1 MKNTTAIVA
10 VLAVF
15 TLAVCF
21 IILGSISVELMARLQ
36 IDENQFGTLISLFS
50 LSCLIAQLF
59 IGFAV
64 DKFGHKPLAISGFL
78 ISGLAILLLAC
89 STTYVLVQLATLL
102 LGVGAICCNTV
113 GNTLLPV
120 VLFDG
125 KDPAR
130 ASNFGCGFV
139 GLGFVLVPLMIGTF
153 MNDLNLS
160 YAVSVSVVG
169 VGILLFAVV
178 AFLPKYPQVS
188 TGFSLVKA
196 FDLVRKPAVLIAAA
210 ALACYIGL
218 EWTMNNWTKPLMTEL
233 YETSGSTNAIRNA
246 SLVLMLFGFAMA
258 VGRFAT
264 SALKNVSA
272 MGVKIIAAMSI
283 ISIPAIIIL
292 VKASSPGLAILAVL
306 VIGLAFAPMFPTIV
320 GVTFDKFA
328 PNVYGSVFGIIFS
341 IGLLGSMILP
351 KLVGYLSKGKTV
363 QQSLPIAAVIAGVLF
378 AIAIAMGAVGKPK
391 KMEEA

>member
-1 MKNTTAIVA
+1 MKNMTAIVA
-10 VLAVF
+10 IMAVF

-21 IILGSISVELMARLQ
+21 IILGSVSVELMTRLQ
-36 IDENQFGTLISLFS
+36 MDENQFGTLISLFS

-59 IGFAV
+59 IGFMV
-64 DKFGHKPLAISGFL
+64 DKFGHKPLAVSGFL
-78 ISGLAILLLAC
+78 IGGLAIVLLAF
-89 STTYVLVQLATLL
+89 STSYALVQVATLL

-120 VLFDG
+120 VLFEG

-139 GLGFVLVPLMIGTF
+139 GLGFVLVPLLIGTF
-153 MNDLNLS
+153 MNDLGLS
-160 YAVSVSVVG
+160 YTVSVSVIGAG
-169 VGILLFAVV
+169 VLVFAVV
-178 AFLPKYPQVS
+178 ALLPHYPQVS
-188 TGFSLVKA
+188 TGFRLIKSLNLLRRPEV
-196 FDLVRKPAVLIAAA
+196 LVAAA

-233 YETSGSTNAIRNA
+233 FEATGSTSAVRNA
-246 SLVLMLFGFAMA
+246 SLVLMLFGLAMA

-272 MGVKIIAAMSI
+272 MGVKIIAAMTLLSI
-283 ISIPAIIIL
+283 VAIIVL
-292 VKASSPGLAILAVL
+292 VKAGNPGLAILSVL

-320 GVTFDKFA
+320 GVTFDKFEQS
-328 PNVYGSVFGIIFS
+328 VYGSVFGIIFS

-351 KLVGYLSKGKTV
+351 KVVGYLSKGKTV
-363 QQSLPIAAVIAGVLF
+363 QESLPIAAFIAGALF
-378 AIAIAMGAVGKPK
+378 VIAIAMGIVGKPK
-391 KMEEA
+391 KT

>member
-1 MKNTTAIVA
+1 MKNMTAIVA
-10 VLAVF
+10 IMAVF
-15 TLAVCF
+15 ALAVCF

-59 IGFAV
+59 IGFMV
-64 DKFGHKPLAISGFL
+64 DKFGHKPLAVSGFL
-78 ISGLAILLLAC
+78 IAGSAILLLAF
-89 STTYVLVQLATLL
+89 STSYALVLLATLL

-120 VLFDG
+120 VLFEG

-139 GLGFVLVPLMIGTF
+139 GLGFVLVPLLIGTF
-153 MNDLNLS
+153 MNDLGLS
-160 YAVSVSVVG
+160 YTVSVSVVG
-169 VGILLFAVV
+169 VGVLVFAIVALL
-178 AFLPKYPQVS
+178 PRYPQAS
-188 TGFSLVKA
+188 TRFRLIKSLNLLRRPEI
-196 FDLVRKPAVLIAAA
+196 LVAAA

-233 YETSGSTNAIRNA
+233 YEATGSTNAVRNA

-258 VGRFAT
+258 VGRFVT

-272 MGVKIIAAMSI
+272 IGVKIIAAMSI
-283 ISIPAIIIL
+283 LAILAIIVL
-292 VKASSPGLAILAVL
+292 VKANSSGLAILSVL

-320 GVTFDKFA
+320 GVTFDKFDQ
-328 PNVYGSVFGIIFS
+328 NVYGSVFGIIFS

-351 KLVGYLSKGKTV
+351 KVVGYLSKGKTV
-363 QQSLPIAAVIAGVLF
+363 QQSLPIAAMIAGVLF
-378 AIAIAMGAVGKPK
+378 LIAIAMGVMGKPK
-391 KMEEA
+391 KAQ

>member
-1 MKNTTAIVA
+1 MKNMTAIVA
-10 VLAVF
+10 IMAVF

-36 IDENQFGTLISLFS
+36 MDENQFGTLISLFS

-59 IGFAV
+59 IGFMV
-64 DKFGHKPLAISGFL
+64 DKFGHKPLAVSGFV
-78 ISGLAILLLAC
+78 ISGLAILLLAF
-89 STTYVLVQLATLL
+89 STSNALVQVATLL

-120 VLFDG
+120 VLFEG

-139 GLGFVLVPLMIGTF
+139 GLGFVLVPLLIGTF
-153 MNDLNLS
+153 MNDLGLS
-160 YAVSVSVVG
+160 YTVSVSVIGAG
-169 VGILLFAVV
+169 VLVFAVV
-178 AFLPKYPQVS
+178 ALLPHYPQVS
-188 TGFSLVKA
+188 TGFRLIKSLNLLRRPEI
-196 FDLVRKPAVLIAAA
+196 LVAAA

-233 YETSGSTNAIRNA
+233 YETAGSTSAVRNA
-246 SLVLMLFGFAMA
+246 SLVLMLFGLAMA

-272 MGVKIIAAMSI
+272 MGVKIIAAMSLL
-283 ISIPAIIIL
+283 SILAIIVL
-292 VKASSPGLAILAVL
+292 VKAANPGLAILSVL

-320 GVTFDKFA
+320 GVTFDKFEQS
-328 PNVYGSVFGIIFS
+328 VYGSVFGIIFS

-351 KLVGYLSKGKTV
+351 KVVGYLSKGKTV
-363 QQSLPIAAVIAGVLF
+363 QESLPIAAFIAGVLF
-378 AIAIAMGAVGKPK
+378 VNAIAMGILGKSK
-391 KMEEA
+391 KT

>member
-1 MKNTTAIVA
+1 MKNMTAIVA
-10 VLAVF
+10 IMAVF

-21 IILGSISVELMARLQ
+21 IILGSVSVELMARLQ
-36 IDENQFGTLISLFS
+36 MDENQFGTLISLFS

-59 IGFAV
+59 IGFMV
-64 DKFGHKPLAISGFL
+64 DKFGHKPLAVSGFL
-78 ISGLAILLLAC
+78 ISGLAILLLAF
-89 STTYVLVQLATLL
+89 STSYAPVQAATLL

-120 VLFDG
+120 VLFEG

-139 GLGFVLVPLMIGTF
+139 GLGFVLVPLLIGTF
-153 MNDLNLS
+153 MNDLGLS
-160 YAVSVSVVG
+160 YTVSVSVIGAG
-169 VGILLFAVV
+169 VLVFAVV
-178 AFLPKYPQVS
+178 ALLPHYPQAS
-188 TGFSLVKA
+188 TGFRLIKSLNLLRRPEV
-196 FDLVRKPAVLIAAA
+196 LVAAA

-233 YETSGSTNAIRNA
+233 YDTAGSTSAVRNA
-246 SLVLMLFGFAMA
+246 SLVLMLFGLAMA

-272 MGVKIIAAMSI
+272 MGVKIIAAMSLL
-283 ISIPAIIIL
+283 SILAIIVL
-292 VKASSPGLAILAVL
+292 VKAGSPGLAILSVL

-320 GVTFDKFA
+320 GVTFDKFEQS
-328 PNVYGSVFGIIFS
+328 VYGSVFGIIFS

-351 KLVGYLSKGKTV
+351 KVVGYLSKGKTI
-363 QQSLPIAAVIAGVLF
+363 QESLPIAAIIAGVLF
-378 AIAIAMGAVGKPK
+378 VIAIAMGIVGKPK
-391 KMEEA
+391 KT

>member
-1 MKNTTAIVA
+1 MRNMVA
-10 VLAVF
+10 VVAIMAVF
-15 TLAVCF
+15 TLAICF
-21 IILGSISVELMARLQ
+21 IMLGSISVELMARLQ

-50 LSCLIAQLF
+50 LSCLVAQLF
-59 IGFAV
+59 IGFMV
-64 DKFGHKPLAISGFL
+64 DKLGHRPLAVSGFL
-78 ISGLAILLLAC
+78 IAGAAILLLAF
-89 STTYVLVQLATLL
+89 STSYALVLLATLL

-120 VLFDG
+120 ALFEG

-139 GLGFVLVPLMIGTF
+139 GLGFVLVPLLIGTF
-153 MNDLNLS
+153 MNDLGFS
-160 YAVSVSVVG
+160 YTASVSVVG
-169 VGILLFAVV
+169 VVVLVFAIV
-178 AFLPKYPQVS
+178 AWLPRYPQVS

-196 FDLVRKPAVLIAAA
+196 LDLVRKPEVLVAAA

-233 YETSGSTNAIRNA
+233 YEATGSTNAVRNA

-272 MGVKIIAAMSI
+272 MGVKIIAAMSVL
-283 ISIPAIIIL
+283 AILAIVVL
-292 VKASSPGLAILAVL
+292 VRAGSPGLAVLSVL

-320 GVTFDKFA
+320 GVTFAKFDQS
-328 PNVYGSVFGIIFS
+328 VYGSVFGIIFS

-351 KLVGYLSKGKTV
+351 KLVGYLSKGKTL
-363 QQSLPIAAVIAGVLF
+363 QQSLPIAAVIAGVLLL
-378 AIAIAMGAVGKPK
+378 IALAMGAVGKLK
-391 KMEEA
+391 KER

>member
-1 MKNTTAIVA
+1 MKDKTAIVA
-10 VLAVF
+10 IMAVF

-21 IILGSISVELMARLQ
+21 IILGSISVELMTRLG
-36 IDENQFGTLISLFS
+36 IDENQFGTLITLFS
-50 LSCLIAQLF
+50 LSCLTAQLF
-59 IGFAV
+59 IGFMV
-64 DKFGHKPLAISGFL
+64 DKFGHKPLAVSGFL
-78 ISGLAILLLAC
+78 IAALAILLLAF
-89 STTYVLVQLATLL
+89 STSYTLVRLTTLL

-153 MNDLNLS
+153 MNDLGLS
-160 YAVSVSVVG
+160 YTASVSAVG
-169 VGILLFAVV
+169 VGILVFAV
-178 AFLPKYPQVS
+178 AALLPRYPQVS

-196 FDLVRKPAVLIAAA
+196 LDLVRKPEVLVAGA

-233 YETSGSTNAIRNA
+233 YEAAGSTSAVRNA

-258 VGRFAT
+258 VGRFTT
-264 SALKNVSA
+264 SSLKNVSA
-272 MGVKIIAAMSI
+272 MGVKIIAAMSLLAI
-283 ISIPAIIIL
+283 LAIIVL
-292 VKASSPGLAILAVL
+292 VKAGSPGLAILSVM

-320 GVTFDKFA
+320 GVTFDKFDQS
-328 PNVYGSVFGIIFS
+328 VYGSVFGIIFS

-363 QQSLPIAAVIAGVLF
+363 QQSLPITAVIAGVLLV
-378 AIAIAMGAVGKPK
+378 IAVAMGAVGKPK
-391 KMEEA
+391 KEQ

>member
-1 MKNTTAIVA
+1 MRNITAIVA
-10 VLAVF
+10 ILAVF

-21 IILGSISVELMARLQ
+21 IILGSISVELMARLE

-64 DKFGHKPLAISGFL
+64 DKFGHKPLAIGGFL

-153 MNDLNLS
+153 MNDLGLS
-160 YAVSVSVVG
+160 YTVSVSVVG
-169 VGILLFAVV
+169 VGTLIFAVV

-196 FDLVRKPAVLIAAA
+196 LDLVRKPAVLIAAA

-233 YETSGSTNAIRNA
+233 YEATGSTNAVRNA

-320 GVTFDKFA
+320 GVTFDKFES
-328 PNVYGSVFGIIFS
+328 NVYGSVFGIIFS

-351 KLVGYLSKGKTV
+351 KLVGYLSKGKTL
-363 QQSLPIAAVIAGVLF
+363 QQSLPIAAVIAGVLLV
-378 AIAIAMGAVGKPK
+378 IAMAMGAVGKPK
-391 KMEEA
+391 KLQEV